1 MKHVMRNAFLCLGI
15 CLTLSGT
22 ANAYNA
28 TQQQEKRVTRHE
40 LPNPEKDAERIATE
54 MKKTLDLSDKQYKKV
69 YKFYLKQQKEIVE
82 EMSSNKN
89 SKDKNRPPMPPQD
102 GNRPPRGER
111 PDMVAGD
118 GKPGGPK
125 MKDGEKSPMQE
136 RIEKEQ
142 KQMKKILSDEQY
154 EKWLKMKPG
163 RK

>member
-1 MKHVMRNAFLCLGI
+1 MKHVMRNAFLCLGM
-15 CLTLSGT
+15 CLTLSAT
-22 ANAYNA
+22 DNAYNA
-28 TQQQEKRVTRHE
+28 THQQEKRVARHE
-40 LPNPEKDAERIATE
+40 LPNPQKDAERIATE

-82 EMSSNKN
+82 EMSSRNNPKN
-89 SKDKNRPPMPPQD
+89 GNRPPMPPQD
-102 GNRPPRGER
+102 GNRPPRGGR
-111 PDMVAGD
+111 PDMEAGD
-118 GKPGGPK
+118 GRPGGPK

-154 EKWLKMKPG
+154 EKWLKMKPS